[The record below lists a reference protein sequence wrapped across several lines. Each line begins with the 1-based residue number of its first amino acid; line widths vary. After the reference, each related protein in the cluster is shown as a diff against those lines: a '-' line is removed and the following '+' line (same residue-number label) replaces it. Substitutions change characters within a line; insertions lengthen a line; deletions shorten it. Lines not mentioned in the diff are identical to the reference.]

1 MSEIFDNIYID
12 RFLLVASVKYTL
24 SQFILFV
31 AGFFFY
37 PLWRLWKLVF
47 FKESIFKVFLY
58 LFFHPKTSNF
68 HNSGLVGRR
77 QLPDPLMNNTFDV
90 LSISLQYVLL
100 FKWPNFGLK
109 CLVTIAPKGQSLKF
123 KTSVWKFPISET
135 GRNSYS
141 LFKLFDK
148 NSAVI
153 MEQ

>member
-31 AGFFFY
+31 AGFFFI
-37 PLWRLWKLVF
+37 LCGDCGNLF
-47 FKESIFKVFLY
+47 FLKKVFSKSSY
-58 LFFHPKTSNF
+58 ICFFYPKASNF

-90 LSISLQYVLL
+90 LSISLQYVLS

-135 GRNSYS
+135 GRNSNS